1 MTPYTAR
8 THRKIQKAFAQ
19 GLPSP
24 GPYSPFTPR
33 SPGWYDLT
41 TVVVH
46 IGKLDGGHYI
56 CYCKRDGQWL
66 KFNDSKV
73 TLATEAQVL
82 GAEAYLL
89 FYILKNLGPLEEKSA
104 DAEKPRVETETTRT
118 NGEAEKAADEEE

>member
-8 THRKIQKAFAQ
+8 THRKKQKALAQ

-24 GPYSPFTPR
+24 GPYSAFTPR
-33 SPGWYDLT
+33 SPGWYDLS

-56 CYCKRDGQWL
+56 CYCKRDGQWF

-82 GAEAYLL
+82 AAEAYLL
-89 FYILKNLGPLEEKSA
+89 FYILKNLGPLEEKFA
-104 DAEKPRVETETTRT
+104 DDEKMRGETEKA
-118 NGEAEKAADEEE
+118 NGETEQVAGEEG